1 MKFGLFRRNSNKSY
15 SFLVKREDYS
25 SEEEYEKA
33 YKQMLEDIKEHNMNH
48 PKFKYNPNYR
58 EDFIKSVSGLRIENE
73 EDNLP

>member
-1 MKFGLFRRNSNKSY
+1 MIK
-15 SFLVKREDYS
+15 LVKREDYS

-58 EDFIKSVSGLRIENE
+58 EDFIKSVSGLRIKNE